1 MMHDVV
7 FRAAMRV
14 LIVTYSV
21 LGPCWGRLEALL
33 GRLGDLLGLLCLQNC
48 GRHSQ
53 AFMSRGYIISGTL
66 LLLPQ
71 RRSGFFG
78 DDALDLIWSR
88 LV

>member
-1 MMHDVV
+1 MMHDVI

-14 LIVTYSV
+14 LMVTYSV

-33 GRLGDLLGLLCLQNC
+33 GRLGALLGLLCLQNC
-48 GRHSQ
+48 DRNSQ
-53 AFMSRGYIISGTL
+53 AFIMSRCYITSGT
-66 LLLPQ
+66 LLPQ
-71 RRSGFFG
+71 RRSGYFG

>member
-1 MMHDVV
+1 MMHDVI

-14 LIVTYSV
+14 LMVTYSV

-33 GRLGDLLGLLCLQNC
+33 GRLGALLGLLCLQNC
-48 GRHSQ
+48 GRQSQ
-53 AFMSRGYIISGTL
+53 ASMSRGYIISGT
-66 LLLPQ
+66 LLPQ